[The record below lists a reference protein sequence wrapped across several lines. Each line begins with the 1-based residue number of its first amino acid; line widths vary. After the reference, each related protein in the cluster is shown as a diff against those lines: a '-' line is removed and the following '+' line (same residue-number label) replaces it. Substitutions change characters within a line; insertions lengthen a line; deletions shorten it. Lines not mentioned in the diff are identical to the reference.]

1 MRWKRKDAGSKGG
14 GTSGTFNIL
23 ILGEKYHCQKL
34 EGSRKERALSQ
45 KQPKQKLK
53 QNENNKTGL

>member
-45 KQPKQKLK
+45 KQPKQKT
-53 QNENNKTGL
+53 KTK